1 MRKIS
6 ITEALVELKLYDK
19 KINDAIAALK
29 VLAVAGK
36 KKKAT
41 DMGTFGTVA
50 DFEKKSK
57 AAWQKVIDLIRNR
70 DELKSAI
77 VQSNAATHLTVNC
90 VDMTCAQAIE
100 MKSSIQYKKTLL
112 AQLKSTYTAVAARV
126 EQENRRVDQNI
137 EDALSGYTNRDGSKK
152 ISEEE
157 QDIIINKRH
166 EEGDFEMVDP
176 LDIANK
182 IDDLENEIDGF
193 ESSVDIAL
201 TVSNST
207 TFVEVA

>member
-41 DMGTFGTVA
+41 DIGTFGTVA

-57 AAWQKVIDLIRNR
+57 AAWQKTMDLIRNR

-77 VQSNAATHLTVNC
+77 VQSNAATHLTVNG

-100 MKSSIQYKKTLL
+100 TLL

>member
-19 KINDAIAALK
+19 KINDAIDALR
-29 VLAVAGK
+29 VFAVAGK

-57 AAWQKVIDLIRNR
+57 AAWQKVMDLIRNR

-77 VQSNAATHLTVNC
+77 VQSNAATHLTVNG

-182 IDDLENEIDGF
+182 IDVLENEIDGF

-207 TFVEVA
+207 TFIEVE

>member
-1 MRKIS
+1 M
-6 ITEALVELKLYDK
+6 
-19 KINDAIAALK
+19 
-29 VLAVAGK
+29 
-36 KKKAT
+36 
-41 DMGTFGTVA
+41 
-50 DFEKKSK
+50 
-57 AAWQKVIDLIRNR
+57 DLIRNR

-77 VQSNAATHLTVNC
+77 VQSNAATPLTVNG

-182 IDDLENEIDGF
+182 IDNLENEIDGF

-207 TFVEVA
+207 TFIEVE

>member
-19 KINDAIAALK
+19 KINDAIDALR
-29 VLAVAGK
+29 VFAVAGK
-36 KKKAT
+36 KKKVT

-57 AAWQKVIDLIRNR
+57 AAWQKVMDLIRNR

-77 VQSNAATHLTVNC
+77 VQSNAATHLTVNG

-112 AQLKSTYTAVAARV
+112 AQLKSTYTAVAAKV

-137 EDALSGYTNRDGSKK
+137 EDALTAAGAPKSAMELMEVKIVRDMRNKVNRVTNCETANIDKTVTASARQ
-152 ISEEE
+152 IA
-157 QDIIINKRH
+157 DIEYLILSLGL
-166 EEGDFEMVDP
+166 EGLPEGRSPELFR
-176 LDIANK
+176 
-182 IDDLENEIDGF
+182 
-193 ESSVDIAL
+193 
-201 TVSNST
+201 
-207 TFVEVA
+207 

>member
-19 KINDAIAALK
+19 KINDAIAALR
-29 VLAVAGK
+29 VFAVAGK

-50 DFEKKSK
+50 DFEKKSR
-57 AAWQKVIDLIRNR
+57 AAWQKVMDLIRNR

-77 VQSNAATHLTVNC
+77 VQSNAATHLVVNGI
-90 VDMTCAQAIE
+90 DMTCAQAIE
-100 MKSSIQYKKTLL
+100 MKSSIQYKKILL
-112 AQLKSTYTAVAARV
+112 AQLESTYSTVTAKV

-157 QDIIINKRH
+157 QNIIINKRH

-182 IDDLENEIDGF
+182 IEELENEIDGF

-207 TFVEVA
+207 TFIEVE

>member
-19 KINDAIAALK
+19 KINDAIAALR
-29 VLAVAGK
+29 VFAVAGK

-50 DFEKKSK
+50 DFEKKSR
-57 AAWQKVIDLIRNR
+57 AAWQKVMDLIRNR

-77 VQSNAATHLTVNC
+77 VQSNAATHLVVNGI
-90 VDMTCAQAIE
+90 DMTCAQAIE
-100 MKSSIQYKKTLL
+100 MKSSIQYKKMLL
-112 AQLKSTYTAVAARV
+112 AQLESTYSTVTAKV

-137 EDALSGYTNRDGSKK
+137 EDALSGYTNRDGSKR

-157 QDIIINKRH
+157 QNIIINKRH

-182 IDDLENEIDGF
+182 IEELENEIDGF

-207 TFVEVA
+207 TFIEVE